1 MMGATL
7 AIVPTYNEIDNVES
21 IIRAVLELSI
31 PVEVLIVDDN
41 SPDGTGTRV
50 KALQAQ
56 YPGRLHLLERPG
68 KQGLGTAYLAGFH
81 WAVAREYSFVCEL
94 DADFS
99 HNPKDIP
106 RLVQAC
112 EAGADVAVGSR
123 YVTGVNV
130 VNWPFSRIL
139 MSLSAS
145 KYVRIVSG
153 MPIKDAT
160 AGFVCYR
167 QEVLRTL
174 LGYPI
179 RMRGYGF
186 QIEMKYL
193 AYKLGFRVV
202 EVPIIFID
210 RKRGSSKMSG
220 GIFNEALWG
229 VIRMRLLAPRRI

>member
-50 KALQAQ
+50 KTLQAQ

-106 RLVQAC
+106 RLVEAC
-112 EAGADVAVGSR
+112 ETGADVAVGSR

-130 VNWPFSRIL
+130 VNWPFSRIQRGPL
-139 MSLSAS
+139 GGNPDAIASPKENLANSGEFCEFPSANHN
-145 KYVRIVSG
+145 
-153 MPIKDAT
+153 
-160 AGFVCYR
+160 
-167 QEVLRTL
+167 
-174 LGYPI
+174 
-179 RMRGYGF
+179 
-186 QIEMKYL
+186 
-193 AYKLGFRVV
+193 
-202 EVPIIFID
+202 II
-210 RKRGSSKMSG
+210 
-220 GIFNEALWG
+220 
-229 VIRMRLLAPRRI
+229 